1 MVVFVFGG
9 NGSLGLV
16 SPCSTDN
23 ALFLL
28 RLYIFSMIV
37 RIGSTNSCDN
47 IMHILRN
54 VVSGNQ
60 GYATILA
67 SKEQSYKTALDK
79 LVQAYKDMAN

>member
-1 MVVFVFGG
+1 
-9 NGSLGLV
+9 
-16 SPCSTDN
+16 
-23 ALFLL
+23 
-28 RLYIFSMIV
+28 MIV